1 LFFLCL
7 RRVSPDKERPMA
19 FSTNFF
25 ATTPRP
31 LAALDRTGLE
41 DLFRVWAGAS
51 GRGYICSVYPLGE
64 PPAFDCG
71 RAIVAAVRKSA
82 AGAAI
87 VFVFQPSAG
96 DEAEELRGWAQK
108 ARQRGTN
115 EWHVHLLAD
124 SPAARQFAARDLAPL
139 GSGLPV

>member
-7 RRVSPDKERPMA
+7 RHVSAGKERHMGFCTDLFTA
-19 FSTNFF
+19 
-25 ATTPRP
+25 TPRP

-51 GRGYICSVYPLGE
+51 GRRYICSVYALGE

-82 AGAAI
+82 AGSAI
-87 VFVFQPSAG
+87 IFVFQPDAG
-96 DEAEELRGWAQK
+96 DEADDLRCWAQK
-108 ARQRGTN
+108 ARQRGAT

-124 SPAARQFAARDLAPL
+124 SPAARKLAARDLAPR
-139 GSGLPV
+139 GSGLLA

>member
-1 LFFLCL
+1 MEL
-7 RRVSPDKERPMA
+7 
-19 FSTNFF
+19 STTSTHML
-25 ATTPRP
+25 AGTPQV
-31 LAALDRTGLE
+31 LAALVRTGLE

-51 GRGYICSVYPLGE
+51 GRRYICSVYPLSE

-87 VFVFQPSAG
+87 VFVFQPGAG
-96 DEAEELRGWAQK
+96 DEADELRNWAQK
-108 ARQRGTN
+108 ARQRGAN

-124 SPAARQFAARDLAPL
+124 SPAARQFAERDLAPT
-139 GSGLPV
+139 GSGFPV

>member
-1 LFFLCL
+1 
-7 RRVSPDKERPMA
+7 MA
-19 FSTNFF
+19 LSATSTHVP
-25 ATTPRP
+25 AGTPHV
-31 LAALDRTGLE
+31 LAALVRTGLE

-51 GRGYICSVYPLGE
+51 GRRYICSVYPLSE

-87 VFVFQPSAG
+87 VFVFQPGAG
-96 DEAEELRGWAQK
+96 DEADELRNWAQK
-108 ARQRGTN
+108 ARQRGAN

-124 SPAARQFAARDLAPL
+124 SPAARQFAARDLAPP
-139 GSGLPV
+139 GSGFPI

>member
-1 LFFLCL
+1 
-7 RRVSPDKERPMA
+7 MA
-19 FSTNFF
+19 ASTHVL
-25 ATTPRP
+25 TGTPRV

-51 GRGYICSVYPLGE
+51 GRRYICSVYPLGE

-87 VFVFQPSAG
+87 VFVFQPDAA
-96 DEAEELRGWAQK
+96 DEADELTCWAQK
-108 ARQRGTN
+108 ARLRGAN
-115 EWHVHLLAD
+115 EWHVHLLAE
-124 SPAARQFAARDLAPL
+124 SPAARKFAARDLAPP
-139 GSGLPV
+139 GSGFPV